1 MLSTVRIDPVTDSL
15 KQFWELES
23 IGIINKGDA
32 HMSLEEEESIRQFK
46 EGLKFDG
53 EYYQVPLL

>member
-23 IGIINKGDA
+23 IGIVDKRGA
-32 HMSLEEEESIRQFK
+32 HMSLEEEESI
-46 EGLKFDG
+46 
-53 EYYQVPLL
+53 

>member
-23 IGIINKGDA
+23 TGIIDKGDA
-32 HMSLEEEESIRQFK
+32 HMSLEEESLSDSSRK
-46 EGLKFDG
+46 D
-53 EYYQVPLL
+53 